1 MTDSRHQVALPVTT
15 NNIAT
20 GSMGVAIVDLC
31 VSRMGHQFSERPK
44 HDYGIDGIIGI
55 VDAAGERRHVT
66 GREIAVQIKHG
77 SDVVYRSDDR
87 FTLYTALST
96 GNYWLAHTLPVIVVY
111 VDPETET
118 CHWASVTPEAM
129 RRTGKGYAL
138 DIPRTSNLASDNA
151 ALIAVGGAPGRRRE
165 PEDAPPLMLVF
176 DEASGLVGDDDE
188 LGADLAEYAQAL
200 RHGRQRL
207 LTVEIA
213 TFGDVLAAIAAAQAG
228 SATVE
233 SRRIGYALNEI
244 VARYEKTAHNLARGL
259 TLMFGNRFLAQPF
272 SHDFDDYAAAARAFA
287 EYYVRPVRPR
297 SRALGLV
304 AWPSNEMQEPEPKID
319 LTDAEKA
326 ALIEKL
332 GTNAPIA
339 LSAFG
344 DAIVG
349 DLGSDMVARR
359 AVPAITRYVMSLA
372 DRNGRDDE
380 SVLDDVNLYPT
391 FWRLGL
397 A

>member
-1 MTDSRHQVALPVTT
+1 MTDSRHQDALPITT
-15 NNIAT
+15 DNSTT
-20 GSMGVAIVDLC
+20 GSIGVATVDLC

-55 VDAAGERRHVT
+55 VDASGDKRHVT

-77 SDVVYRSDDR
+77 RDVVYRTDDR
-87 FTLYTALST
+87 FTLYAALST
-96 GNYWLAHTLPVIVVY
+96 GNYWLAHALPVIVVY
-111 VDPETET
+111 VDPETGA
-118 CHWASVTPEAM
+118 CHWAPVTPKTL

-138 DIPRTSNLASDNA
+138 DIPRTSNLASDDA
-151 ALIAVGGAPGRRRE
+151 ALVAVGGPPGQRRA

-176 DEASGLVGDDDE
+176 DESSGLVGDDDE
-188 LGADLAEYAQAL
+188 LGADLAEYAQGL
-200 RHGRQRL
+200 RHGHQRL

-228 SATVE
+228 PATTE
-233 SRRIGYALNEI
+233 SRRTAYVLNEI
-244 VARYEKTAHNLARGL
+244 VARYEKTAHDLARGL
-259 TLMFGNRFLAQPF
+259 TLMFGNRFLAQAF
-272 SHDFDDYAAAARAFA
+272 GHEFDDYAAATRAFA

-297 SRALGLV
+297 PRALGLV

-326 ALIEKL
+326 TLIEKL
-332 GTNAPIA
+332 GAHAPIA
-339 LSAFG
+339 LGPFG
-344 DAIVG
+344 DARVG

-359 AVPAITRYVMSLA
+359 AVPAITRYIMSLA
-372 DRNGRDDE
+372 DRDGRDAG
-380 SVLDDVNLYPT
+380 SVLDDINLYPT
-391 FWRLGL
+391 IWRLGL